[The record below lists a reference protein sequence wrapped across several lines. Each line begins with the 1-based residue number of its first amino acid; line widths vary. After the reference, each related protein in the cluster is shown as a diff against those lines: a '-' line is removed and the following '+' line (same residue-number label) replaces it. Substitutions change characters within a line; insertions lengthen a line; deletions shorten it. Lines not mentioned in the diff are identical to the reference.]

1 MRESK
6 AIAKP
11 LYVYGPFA
19 FVLVAFIMA
28 ASSPLFLVV
37 AIAVLYFIGLS
48 RLMISKL
55 SLFRDGIWFSFGP
68 GPMAAENRRCYFSA
82 YRVIAVELLIN
93 IASLFLHT

>member
-1 MRESK
+1 MRESN

-68 GPMAAENRRCYFSA
+68 GPMIWQA
-82 YRVIAVELLIN
+82 YCLGHEGSESVTIHRTITIRG
-93 IASLFLHT
+93 SLS